1 MGFATY
7 LAYVLACI
15 AVIIVPGPTVTLI
28 IANSLKHGTRAG
40 LLNVLGT
47 QIGLVVLLAVLA
59 LGLTALVQN
68 AATVFDWVRLAGAAY
83 LIWLGIKLWRSDGAL
98 GERAAGDAPPKGG
111 FIGQGLLVILAN
123 PKALLFI
130 GAFIPQFLDPARP
143 ALPQIA
149 LLGATFMLA
158 GTIFDGAYALA
169 AGKAGHWLSRGHLRL
184 IERVSGSFLI
194 AGGLWIALMR
204 R

>member
-68 AATVFDWVRLAGAAY
+68 AATVFDWVRLAGAVY

-149 LLGATFMLA
+149 
-158 GTIFDGAYALA
+158 
-169 AGKAGHWLSRGHLRL
+169 
-184 IERVSGSFLI
+184 
-194 AGGLWIALMR
+194 
-204 R
+204 

>member
-1 MGFATY
+1 MASATY
-7 LAYVLACI
+7 LAYLAACI

-28 IANSLKHGTRAG
+28 VANSLKHGPMAG
-40 LLNVLGT
+40 LLNVVGT

-59 LGLTALVQN
+59 LGLTTLVEG
-68 AATVFDWVRLAGAAY
+68 AGTLFGWLRLVGAAY
-83 LIWLGIKLWRSDGAL
+83 LVWLGVKLWRADGSL
-98 GERAAGDAPPKGG
+98 GERAIGEAPKGG
-111 FIGQGLLVILAN
+111 FVWQGLLVILSN

-130 GAFIPQFLDPARP
+130 GAFIPQFLDQSLP

-149 LLGATFMLA
+149 LLGVTFMVVGA
-158 GTIFDGAYALA
+158 IFDGAYALA
-169 AGKAGHWLSRGHLRL
+169 AGKAGSWLSRGHVRL

-194 AGGLWIALMR
+194 AGGLWIAVLR